1 MFGQIEFVGEERT
14 NAADLQNTLAAVH
27 RRQLVLRHEFFAT
40 MSSGKFKMSIKIA
53 LL

>member
-1 MFGQIEFVGEERT
+1 MGFSKDFFRWGIASIFNTRIQTTESYQI
-14 NAADLQNTLAAVH
+14 
-27 RRQLVLRHEFFAT
+27 FAT